1 MRYFREV
8 LERKWAP
15 GAVGAEHSHPFD
27 ADALVV
33 QGEMWL
39 TVDDVVRHLRSGDTF
54 ALNANVVHE
63 KPAPAARHP
72 DPTRRVVLAWRRS
85 FTRYE
90 AIAALRDTLDAC
102 ELKGVARLSRG
113 APWG

>member
-1 MRYFREV
+1 MGHITFQAFEAGALTRNFHEV

-15 GAVGAEHSHPFD
+15 GAVTAAHAHPFD

-54 ALNANVVHE
+54 ALDANVVHAE
-63 KPAPAARHP
+63 
-72 DPTRRVVLAWRRS
+72 RS
-85 FTRYE
+85 GSEGAT
-90 AIAALRDTLDAC
+90 C
-102 ELKGVARLSRG
+102 WVARRNASG
-113 APWG
+113 MAAD